1 MNLPRNI
8 VGWVLIIAGI
18 VLIFWTLSS
27 TYKVFTGKG
36 NIPEI
41 FHVSPTSQ
49 EKTAVSQ
56 TQDLQTQMQGIIQ
69 DQLKGMIPSDTLP
82 KILNLSVWSILAFIF
97 LSAGS
102 HIAGIGIKLLNKSE

>member
-1 MNLPRNI
+1 MNLSRNI
-8 VGWVLIIAGI
+8 VGWVLITAGVI
-18 VLIFWTLSS
+18 LIFWTLSS

-41 FHVSPTSQ
+41 FQAPQALQ
-49 EKTAVSQ
+49 EKTVISQ

-69 DQLKGMIPSDTLP
+69 DQLRGMIPSDTLP
-82 KILNLSVWSILAFIF
+82 KILNLSVWSIMAFIF

-102 HIAGIGIKLLNKSE
+102 HIAGIGIKLLNKS